1 MYSANDRRKRVVMN
15 TQFLGLFVL
24 FLTAIGFALPA
35 YAGCEGTTGNNYR
48 MCMKKQAPVNLDHPD
63 QKASNF
69 PLELREFK
77 QVVAL
82 PEDMNQ
88 DFLGKNRGACNEAN
102 GWTGV
107 RNATGSYGCV
117 EYTSSQGRWKAV
129 SHNSKAYKLFK
140 LEPYV
145 ENGQRKSRW
154 VLKVDHDEQRGLY
167 AVNGS
172 ASDVSGA
179 RGGSSGAP
187 TGVPQVDNTTQDLLK
202 KASDL
207 FRK

>member
-1 MYSANDRRKRVVMN
+1 MK
-15 TQFLGLFVL
+15 TKFLGLFVL

-48 MCMKKQAPVNLDHPD
+48 MCMKKQGPVDLDHPD
-63 QKASNF
+63 QKATNF

-129 SHNSKAYKLFK
+129 FHEGKGYKLFK

-145 ENGQRKSRW
+145 ADNGEQKFRW
-154 VLKVDHDEQRGLY
+154 VLLVDHNEQHGLY
-167 AVNGS
+167 AVNGQVPRNPIAKDDKAETPS
-172 ASDVSGA
+172 IGGMIRQGA
-179 RGGSSGAP
+179 EDDIKKGGKLPGGISIP
-187 TGVPQVDNTTQDLLK
+187 K
-202 KASDL
+202 W
-207 FRK
+207 